1 MQSIIKSVLTYLSVV
16 ALSVSATLYVT
27 ENQVNQTTN
36 QDIESKVEKVTKN
49 PMGVSETNQNIQLV
63 SSLKN
68 SNLSAS
74 TFEKELWC
82 LKVLGWNEIRNGSEK
97 AMKAVYSVV
106 KNRKESGSYP
116 DSYCKIMKQPF
127 QFSFWNKGKY
137 NLNSIEPKPMN
148 EKDIAALDK
157 IESLSMKVA
166 TGKFNSTLPSN
177 VLWYSTPMARS
188 NKGSYHW
195 TKQYKVATQVGPHL
209 FYSKPFQNI

>member
-1 MQSIIKSVLTYLSVV
+1 MNSMIKSVLTYIGVV
-16 ALSVSATLYVT
+16 ALSISATLYVT
-27 ENQVNQTTN
+27 ENQANQV
-36 QDIESKVEKVTKN
+36 IESKSTEVTKN
-49 PMGVSETNQNIQLV
+49 PTSNIQLISTQNKV
-63 SSLKN
+63 
-68 SNLSAS
+68 NLSTS
-74 TFEKELWC
+74 NFNKELWC

-157 IESLSMKVA
+157 IESLSMKLA

-177 VLWYSTPMARS
+177 VLWYSTPAARS

-195 TKQYKVATQVGPHL
+195 TKQYKVTTQVGPHL